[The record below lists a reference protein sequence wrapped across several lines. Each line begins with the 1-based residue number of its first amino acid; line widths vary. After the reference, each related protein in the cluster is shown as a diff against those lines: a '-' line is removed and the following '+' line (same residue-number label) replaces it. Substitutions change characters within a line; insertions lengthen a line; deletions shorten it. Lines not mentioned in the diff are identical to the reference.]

1 MQKVFYSLIFISAIL
16 AACQNP
22 ENKSLEPF
30 PSLIPMPNQVEI
42 TEGVFNLN
50 KNTSLYV
57 DKEFMNAG
65 EFLNNYIE
73 KGNTFDIGKILK
85 NLKFSVLILK
95 SDNLDLAYTFPLQNY
110 KPFE

>member
-16 AACQNP
+16 AACENP

-42 TEGVFNLN
+42 IEGIFNIDEN
-50 KNTSLYV
+50 SSLYV

-65 EFLNNYIE
+65 EFLINYIE
-73 KGNTFDIGKILK
+73 KGSIFKLK
-85 NLKFSVLILK
+85 RSLEDKAAVVIKKNDTLS
-95 SDNLDLAYTFPLQNY
+95 P
-110 KPFE
+110 